1 MMTKFLSKNGLE
13 YYNSKLKEKHDK
25 EVVELKETADKIHTA
40 LETVHKADIDKLANK
55 ITELDNQLTETHIA
69 DINQLKKDLSNL
81 ETSQNQTNSDLE
93 SKITDNKNNIDS
105 LNTLHSN
112 DINTINS
119 KINDLESKI
128 GQGGSSADL
137 TSVNKAIKTNTDNIS
152 ALDTS
157 LKSHTSDNSIHFT
170 KSEMQTELTKD
181 VLPGQLFTLIDN
193 KITGAD
199 LVTTLNA
206 LDSSEE
212 LEEQLKTKPV
222 TLEDVFNN
230 WTRFSHYLGNQ
241 SATNSQNKT
250 VRSGWGYNAN
260 KNAISMSQNLDPYG
274 GFISEK
280 KYSNYNV
287 SIHGYCYSSGDDD
300 LIAIVVGFLS
310 SSESADGKEHTLS
323 VIRSGGYLN
332 GKITDNSTRTD
343 YKFALVYDMGNYTR
357 NIWDGKVLA
366 SGTGTNLTDSN
377 WTSIGAMISVIR
389 QGSKIQAQTTQ
400 MGNLTDYVNSFSYE
414 LGDKLSNFTDDEWTN
429 VKAMLENPSNF
440 GFAVSS
446 QSSYFELVSTKGIF
460 DNTDIYYLPN
470 DEIYKYST
478 SQNKWVSSEKISD
491 VIDGMFVFNK
501 QYKKLYYY
509 KNKEILFALNTL

>member
-1 MMTKFLSKNGLE
+1 MSKFLSKTGLK

-25 EVVELKETADKIHTA
+25 EVAELKETADKIHAA
-40 LETVHKADIDKLANK
+40 LETVHEADIDNLANK
-55 ITELDNQLTETHIA
+55 ITELKAN
-69 DINQLKKDLSNL
+69 
-81 ETSQNQTNSDLE
+81 
-93 SKITDNKNNIDS
+93 
-105 LNTLHSN
+105 
-112 DINTINS
+112 
-119 KINDLESKI
+119 I
-128 GQGGSSADL
+128 GQGSSADL
-137 TSVNKAIKTNTDNIS
+137 TSVNEAIKTNTNNIS
-152 ALDTS
+152 TLDTS
-157 LKSHTSDNSIHFT
+157 LKSHTSDTSIHFT

-181 VLPGQLFTLIDN
+181 VLPGQLFTLMDN
-193 KITGAD
+193 KISGVD

-241 SATNSQNKT
+241 SASNSQNST
-250 VRSGWGYNAN
+250 VRSGWGYNAS

-274 GFISEK
+274 GFISDK

-300 LIAIVVGFLS
+300 IIGIVVGFLS

-323 VIRSGGYLN
+323 IVRSGASSN
-332 GKITDNSTRTD
+332 GFVTDNSTKNRYT
-343 YKFALVYDMGNYTR
+343 FALVYDLGNYAQE
-357 NIWDGKVLA
+357 IWDAKVLA
-366 SGTGTNLTDSN
+366 SGVGTTLRGSN
-377 WTSIGAMISVIR
+377 WTSTGAMISVVR
-389 QGSKIQAQTTQ
+389 QGTKIQAQTTQ
-400 MGNLTDYVNSFSYE
+400 MGNLADYVNTITYE
-414 LGDKLSNFTDDEWTN
+414 LGEKPSNFTDDEWVN

-478 SQNKWVSSEKISD
+478 SQKKWVSSDKISD

-509 KNKEILFALNTL
+509 KNKEILFTLNTL

>member
-1 MMTKFLSKNGLE
+1 MTKFLGQNGLE
-13 YYNSKLKEKHDK
+13 YYNSKLKKRID
-25 EVVELKETADKIHTA
+25 EVEA
-40 LETVHKADIDKLANK
+40 
-55 ITELDNQLTETHIA
+55 
-69 DINQLKKDLSNL
+69 
-81 ETSQNQTNSDLE
+81 
-93 SKITDNKNNIDS
+93 
-105 LNTLHSN
+105 
-112 DINTINS
+112 
-119 KINDLESKI
+119 KI
-128 GQGGSSADL
+128 GSGTGSVDL
-137 TSVNKAIKTNTDNIS
+137 TSVNKAIKTNADNIS

-157 LKSHTSDNSIHFT
+157 LKSHVNDTSVHFT

-181 VLPGQLFTLIDN
+181 VLPGQLLTLMDN
-193 KITGAD
+193 RISGVD

-206 LDSSEE
+206 LDNQAD

-241 SATNSQNKT
+241 SASHSENNT
-250 VRSGWGYNAN
+250 VRRGWGYNAS

-300 LIAIVVGFLS
+300 LIGIVVGFLS

-323 VIRSGGYLN
+323 VIRCGAGSN
-332 GKITDNSTRTD
+332 GFVTDNSTRNKYT
-343 YKFALVYDMGNYTR
+343 FALVYDLGNYAR
-357 NIWDGKVLA
+357 EIWDAKVLA
-366 SGTGTNLTDSN
+366 SGTGTTLRGSD
-377 WTSIGAMISVIR
+377 WTSTGAMISVIR
-389 QGSKIQAQTTQ
+389 QGTKIQAQTTQ
-400 MGNLTDYVNSFSYE
+400 MGNLTDYVNSISYE
-414 LGDKLSNFTDDEWTN
+414 LGNKPSNFTDAEWTN

-478 SQNKWVSSEKISD
+478 SQKKWISSDKISD
-491 VIDGMFVFNK
+491 VIDGMFAFNK
-501 QYKKLYYY
+501 QTKKLYYY
-509 KNKEILFALNTL
+509 KNGEVLFTINTGSNITVEH

>member
-1 MMTKFLSKNGLE
+1 MTKFLGQRGLE
-13 YYNSKLKEKHDK
+13 YYNSKLKKRID
-25 EVVELKETADKIHTA
+25 EVEA
-40 LETVHKADIDKLANK
+40 
-55 ITELDNQLTETHIA
+55 
-69 DINQLKKDLSNL
+69 
-81 ETSQNQTNSDLE
+81 
-93 SKITDNKNNIDS
+93 
-105 LNTLHSN
+105 
-112 DINTINS
+112 
-119 KINDLESKI
+119 KI
-128 GQGGSSADL
+128 GTSGSGGNVDL

-157 LKSHTSDNSIHFT
+157 LKSHVNDTTVHFT

-181 VLPGQLFTLIDN
+181 VLPGQLLTLMDN
-193 KITGAD
+193 KISGVD

-206 LDSSEE
+206 LDNQAD

-241 SATNSQNKT
+241 SASHSENNT
-250 VRSGWGYNAN
+250 VRRGWGYNAS

-287 SIHGYCYSSGDDD
+287 AIHGYCYNSGDDD
-300 LIAIVVGFLS
+300 LIGIVVGFLT

-323 VIRSGGYLN
+323 VIRCGAGSN
-332 GKITDNSTRTD
+332 GFVTDNSTRNRYT
-343 YKFALVYDMGNYTR
+343 FALVYDLGNYAR
-357 NIWDGKVLA
+357 EIWDGKVLA
-366 SGTGTNLTDSN
+366 SGTGTTLRGSD
-377 WTSIGAMISVIR
+377 WTSTGAMISVIR
-389 QGSKIQAQTTQ
+389 QGTKIQAQTTQ
-400 MGNLTDYVNSFSYE
+400 MGNLKDYVNSISYE
-414 LGDKLSNFTDDEWTN
+414 LGNKPSNFTDAEWTN
-429 VKAMLENPSNF
+429 VKKMLENPSNF

-460 DNTDIYYLPN
+460 DNTDIYYFPN

-478 SQNKWVSSEKISD
+478 SQKKWISSNKISD

-501 QYKKLYYY
+501 QPEKLYYY
-509 KNKEILFALNTL
+509 KNGEVLFTINTGSNITVEH

>member
-1 MMTKFLSKNGLE
+1 MMTKFLSKTGLE

-25 EVVELKETADKIHTA
+25 EVVELKETADKIHAA
-40 LETVHKADIDKLANK
+40 LETVHKADIDELANR
-55 ITELDNQLTETHIA
+55 ITELDNQLTETHIS
-69 DINQLKKDLSNL
+69 DINQLKKDLSDL
-81 ETSQNQTNSDLE
+81 ETSQTQTNNDL
-93 SKITDNKNNIDS
+93 DS
-105 LNTLHSN
+105 LNSLHSS

-119 KINDLESKI
+119 KIEELETRI
-128 GQGGSSADL
+128 GQGSSADL
-137 TSVNKAIKTNTDNIS
+137 TSVNEAIKTNTNNIS
-152 ALDTS
+152 TLDTS
-157 LKSHTSDNSIHFT
+157 LKSHTSDTSIHFT

-193 KITGAD
+193 KINGAD
-199 LVTTLNA
+199 LVATLNA

-230 WTRFSHYLGNQ
+230 WTKFSHYLGNQ
-241 SATNSQNKT
+241 SASNSQNST
-250 VRSGWGYNAN
+250 VRSGWGYNAS

-274 GFISEK
+274 GFISDK

-300 LIAIVVGFLS
+300 IIGIVVGFLS

-323 VIRSGGYLN
+323 VIRCGASSN
-332 GKITDNSTRTD
+332 GFVTDNSTQTK
-343 YKFALVYDMGNYTR
+343 YTFALVYDLGNYAR
-357 NIWDGKVLA
+357 EIWDAKVLA
-366 SGTGTNLTDSN
+366 SGTGTTLRGSDWNST
-377 WTSIGAMISVIR
+377 GAMISVIR
-389 QGSKIQAQTTQ
+389 QGTKIQAQTTQ
-400 MGNLTDYVNSFSYE
+400 MGNLKDYVNSINYE
-414 LGDKLSNFTDDEWTN
+414 LGDKPSNFTDAEWTN

-470 DEIYKYST
+470 DEIYKYSVT
-478 SQNKWVSSEKISD
+478 QKKWVSSEKISD

-509 KNKEILFALNTL
+509 KNKEILFTLNTL

>member
-1 MMTKFLSKNGLE
+1 MAKFLSKNGLK

-25 EVVELKETADKIHTA
+25 EVTELKETADKIHTA
-40 LETVHKADIDKLANK
+40 LETVHKADIDKLADR
-55 ITELDNQLTETHIA
+55 ITDLDNQLSQTHIS
-69 DINQLKKDLSNL
+69 DINQLKKDLNNL
-81 ETSQNQTNSDLE
+81 ETSQNQAHNDIE

-105 LNTLHSN
+105 LTALHSN
-112 DINTINS
+112 DVNTINN
-119 KINDLESKI
+119 KIEELETKI
-128 GQGGSSADL
+128 GQGGSTDL
-137 TSVNKAIKTNTDNIS
+137 TSVNKSIKANADNIS
-152 ALDTS
+152 TLDTS
-157 LKSHTSDNSIHFT
+157 LKSHINDTSVHFT

-181 VLPGQLFTLIDN
+181 VLPGQLLTLMNN
-193 KITGAD
+193 KISGVD

-206 LDSSEE
+206 LDNREE
-212 LEEQLKTKPV
+212 LEEQLKQKPV

-241 SATNSQNKT
+241 SASNSQNST
-250 VRSGWGYNAN
+250 VRSGWGYNAS

-274 GFISEK
+274 GFISDK
-280 KYSNYNV
+280 KYTNYNV

-300 LIAIVVGFLS
+300 IISIVVGFLS

-323 VIRSGGYLN
+323 VIRTGAGSN
-332 GKITDNSTRTD
+332 GFVTDNSTRAD
-343 YKFALVYDMGNYTR
+343 YNFALVYDLGNYER
-357 NIWDGKVLA
+357 SVWDAKVLA
-366 SGTGTNLTDSN
+366 HGTGTTLRGSD
-377 WTSIGAMISVIR
+377 WTSTGAMISVIR
-389 QGSKIQAQTTQ
+389 QGTKIQAQTTQ
-400 MGNLTDYVNSFSYE
+400 MGNLKDYVNSINYE
-414 LGDKLSNFTDDEWTN
+414 LGDKPSNFTDAEWTN

-478 SQNKWVSSEKISD
+478 SQKKWISSEKISD

-509 KNKEILFALNTL
+509 KNKEILFILNTL

>member
-1 MMTKFLSKNGLE
+1 MTKFLSKNGLK

-25 EVVELKETADKIHTA
+25 EVAELKETADKIHAA
-40 LETVHKADIDKLANK
+40 LETVHKADIDELANR
-55 ITELDNQLTETHIA
+55 ITELDNQLTETHIS
-69 DINQLKKDLSNL
+69 DINQLKKDLSDL
-81 ETSQNQTNSDLE
+81 ETSQTQTNNDL
-93 SKITDNKNNIDS
+93 DS
-105 LNTLHSN
+105 LNSLHSS

-119 KINDLESKI
+119 KIEELETRI
-128 GQGGSSADL
+128 GQGGSADL
-137 TSVNKAIKTNTDNIS
+137 TSVNEAIKTNTNNIS
-152 ALDTS
+152 TLDAS
-157 LKSHTSDNSIHFT
+157 LKSHTSDTSIHFT

-199 LVTTLNA
+199 LVATLNA
-206 LDSSEE
+206 LDNQAD

-241 SATNSQNKT
+241 SASHRQNST
-250 VRSGWGYNAN
+250 VRRGWGYNASR
-260 KNAISMSQNLDPYG
+260 NAISMSQNLDPYG
-274 GFISEK
+274 GFISDK
-280 KYSNYNV
+280 KYTNYNV

-300 LIAIVVGFLS
+300 IIGIVVGFLS

-323 VIRSGGYLN
+323 VIRSGASSN
-332 GKITDNSTRTD
+332 GFVTDNSTRNRYT
-343 YKFALVYDMGNYTR
+343 FALVYDLGNYAR
-357 NIWDGKVLA
+357 EIWDAKVLA
-366 SGTGTNLTDSN
+366 SGVGTTLRGSN
-377 WTSIGAMISVIR
+377 WTSTGAMISVIR
-389 QGSKIQAQTTQ
+389 QGTKIQAQTTQ
-400 MGNLTDYVNSFSYE
+400 MGNLTDYVNTITYE
-414 LGDKLSNFTDDEWTN
+414 LGEKPSNFTDDEWVN

-470 DEIYKYST
+470 DEIYKYSVT
-478 SQNKWVSSEKISD
+478 QKKWVSSEKISD

-509 KNKEILFALNTL
+509 KNKEILFTLNTL

>member
-1 MMTKFLSKNGLE
+1 MMTKFLSKTGLE

-25 EVVELKETADKIHTA
+25 EVVELKETADKIHAA
-40 LETVHKADIDKLANK
+40 LETVHKADIDELANR
-55 ITELDNQLTETHIA
+55 ITELDNQLTETHIS
-69 DINQLKKDLSNL
+69 DINQLKKDLSDL
-81 ETSQNQTNSDLE
+81 ETSQTQTNNDL
-93 SKITDNKNNIDS
+93 DS
-105 LNTLHSN
+105 LNSLHSS
-112 DINTINS
+112 DINIINS
-119 KINDLESKI
+119 KIEELETRI
-128 GQGGSSADL
+128 GQGSSADL
-137 TSVNKAIKTNTDNIS
+137 TSVNEAIKTNTNNIS
-152 ALDTS
+152 TLDTS
-157 LKSHTSDNSIHFT
+157 LKSHTSDTSIHFT

-193 KITGAD
+193 KISGVD

-241 SATNSQNKT
+241 SASNSQNST

-274 GFISEK
+274 GFISDK
-280 KYSNYNV
+280 KYTNYSV
-287 SIHGYCYSSGDDD
+287 VIHGYCYDSGDDD
-300 LIAIVVGFLS
+300 LIGIVIGFLS
-310 SSESADGKEHTLS
+310 ASESADGKEHTLS
-323 VIRSGGYLN
+323 IIRTGGASN
-332 GKITDNSTRTD
+332 GLITDNETGST
-343 YKFALVYDMGNYTR
+343 YKFALVYDVGNYSKQ
-357 NIWDGKVLA
+357 IWDAKVLA
-366 SGTGTNLTDSN
+366 SGTGTTLRGSN
-377 WTSIGAMISVIR
+377 WTSTGAMISVVR
-389 QGSKIQAQTTQ
+389 QGTKIQAQTTQ
-400 MGNLTDYVNSFSYE
+400 MGNLTDYVNTITYE
-414 LGDKLSNFTDDEWTN
+414 LGEKPSNFTDDEWVN

-470 DEIYKYST
+470 DEIYKYSVT
-478 SQNKWVSSEKISD
+478 QKKWVSSEKISD

-509 KNKEILFALNTL
+509 KNKEILFTLNTL

>member
-1 MMTKFLSKNGLE
+1 MTKFLGQRGLE
-13 YYNSKLKEKHDK
+13 YYNSKLKKRID
-25 EVVELKETADKIHTA
+25 EVEA
-40 LETVHKADIDKLANK
+40 
-55 ITELDNQLTETHIA
+55 
-69 DINQLKKDLSNL
+69 
-81 ETSQNQTNSDLE
+81 
-93 SKITDNKNNIDS
+93 
-105 LNTLHSN
+105 
-112 DINTINS
+112 
-119 KINDLESKI
+119 KI
-128 GQGGSSADL
+128 GTSGSGGNVDL

-157 LKSHTSDNSIHFT
+157 LKSHVNDTTVHFT

-181 VLPGQLFTLIDN
+181 VLPGQLLTLMDN
-193 KITGAD
+193 KISGVD

-206 LDSSEE
+206 LDNQAD

-241 SATNSQNKT
+241 SASHSENNT
-250 VRSGWGYNAN
+250 VRRGWGYNAS

-287 SIHGYCYSSGDDD
+287 AIHGYCYNSGDDD
-300 LIAIVVGFLS
+300 LIGIVVGFLT

-323 VIRSGGYLN
+323 VIRCGAGSN
-332 GKITDNSTRTD
+332 GFVTDNSTRNRYT
-343 YKFALVYDMGNYTR
+343 FALVYDLGNYAR
-357 NIWDGKVLA
+357 EIWDGKVLA
-366 SGTGTNLTDSN
+366 SGTGTTLRGSD
-377 WTSIGAMISVIR
+377 WTSTGAMISVIR
-389 QGSKIQAQTTQ
+389 QGTKIQAQTTQ
-400 MGNLTDYVNSFSYE
+400 MGNLKDYVNSISYE
-414 LGDKLSNFTDDEWTN
+414 LGNKPSNFTDAEWTN
-429 VKAMLENPSNF
+429 VKKMLENPSNF

-460 DNTDIYYLPN
+460 DNTDIYYFPN

-478 SQNKWVSSEKISD
+478 SQKKWISSNKISD

-501 QYKKLYYY
+501 QTEKLYYY
-509 KNKEILFALNTL
+509 KNGEVLFTINTGSNITVEH

>member
-1 MMTKFLSKNGLE
+1 MTKFLGQRGLE
-13 YYNSKLKEKHDK
+13 YYNSKLKKRID
-25 EVVELKETADKIHTA
+25 EVEA
-40 LETVHKADIDKLANK
+40 
-55 ITELDNQLTETHIA
+55 
-69 DINQLKKDLSNL
+69 
-81 ETSQNQTNSDLE
+81 
-93 SKITDNKNNIDS
+93 
-105 LNTLHSN
+105 
-112 DINTINS
+112 
-119 KINDLESKI
+119 KI
-128 GQGGSSADL
+128 GTSGSGGNVDL

-157 LKSHTSDNSIHFT
+157 LKSHVNDTTVHFT

-181 VLPGQLFTLIDN
+181 VLPGQLLTLMDN
-193 KITGAD
+193 KISGVD

-206 LDSSEE
+206 LDNQAD

-241 SATNSQNKT
+241 SASHSENNT
-250 VRSGWGYNAN
+250 VRRGWGYNAS

-287 SIHGYCYSSGDDD
+287 AIHGYCYNSGDDD
-300 LIAIVVGFLS
+300 LIGIVVGFLT

-323 VIRSGGYLN
+323 VIRCGAGSN
-332 GKITDNSTRTD
+332 GFVTDNSTRNRYT
-343 YKFALVYDMGNYTR
+343 FALVYDLGNYAR
-357 NIWDGKVLA
+357 EIWDGKVLA
-366 SGTGTNLTDSN
+366 SGTGTTLRGSD
-377 WTSIGAMISVIR
+377 WTSTGAMISVIR
-389 QGSKIQAQTTQ
+389 QGTKIQAQTTQ
-400 MGNLTDYVNSFSYE
+400 MGNLKDYVNSISYE
-414 LGDKLSNFTDDEWTN
+414 LGNKPSNFTDAEWTN
-429 VKAMLENPSNF
+429 VKKMLENPSNF

-478 SQNKWVSSEKISD
+478 SQKKWISSNKISD

-501 QYKKLYYY
+501 QTEKLYYY
-509 KNKEILFALNTL
+509 KNGEVLFTINTGSNITVEH